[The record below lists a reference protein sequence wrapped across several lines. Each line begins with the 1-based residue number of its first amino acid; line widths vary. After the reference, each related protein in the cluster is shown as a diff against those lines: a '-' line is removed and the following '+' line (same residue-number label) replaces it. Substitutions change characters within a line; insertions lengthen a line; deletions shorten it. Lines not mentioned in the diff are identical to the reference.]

1 MSQAVAQ
8 ALQDADSLLAE
19 TRHATWNVRKGLEEE
34 SFLTL
39 EALRDRKDSSIDV
52 DDMLREYD
60 EEGEVCIILSSDSP
74 SIDFSGDSCDVT
86 RNFQVGS
93 NHALKRCFA

>member
-1 MSQAVAQ
+1 MSEAVAQ

-39 EALRDRKDSSIDV
+39 EAFRDRKDSSIDV
-52 DDMLREYD
+52 DDMLRED
-60 EEGEVCIILSSDSP
+60 EEEGEVCIDLFCDSP
-74 SIDFSGDSCDVT
+74 NVDFSGDSCDVP
-86 RNFQVGS
+86 RNF
-93 NHALKRCFA
+93 